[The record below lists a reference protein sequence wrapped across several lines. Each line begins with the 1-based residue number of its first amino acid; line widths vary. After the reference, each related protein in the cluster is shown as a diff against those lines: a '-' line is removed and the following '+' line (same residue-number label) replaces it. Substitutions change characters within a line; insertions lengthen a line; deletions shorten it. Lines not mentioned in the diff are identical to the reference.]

1 MPSVIFV
8 TTPVPIRR
16 YDGQPYGP
24 STHETAIPARTRRYL
39 GPGVFWRWS
48 MTGFVPVMWTVWGV
62 LVLILVALYVYRA
75 KLTQDEDDQLILDE
89 SFDNVKNEQAEIIA
103 KVNKIEPLVRIL
115 KWAVALATVSVLA
128 YYIWDI
134 ITRFK

>member
-1 MPSVIFV
+1 
-8 TTPVPIRR
+8 
-16 YDGQPYGP
+16 
-24 STHETAIPARTRRYL
+24 
-39 GPGVFWRWS
+39 

>member
-1 MPSVIFV
+1 
-8 TTPVPIRR
+8 
-16 YDGQPYGP
+16 
-24 STHETAIPARTRRYL
+24 
-39 GPGVFWRWS
+39 
-48 MTGFVPVMWTVWGV
+48 MTGFVPVMWTQRGV

>member
-1 MPSVIFV
+1 
-8 TTPVPIRR
+8 
-16 YDGQPYGP
+16 
-24 STHETAIPARTRRYL
+24 
-39 GPGVFWRWS
+39 

-134 ITRFK
+134 ITQFK

>member
-1 MPSVIFV
+1 M
-8 TTPVPIRR
+8 
-16 YDGQPYGP
+16 
-24 STHETAIPARTRRYL
+24 
-39 GPGVFWRWS
+39 
-48 MTGFVPVMWTVWGV
+48 MGFVPVMWTVWGV
-62 LVLILVALYVYRA
+62 LVLVLVALYVYRA

-103 KVNKIEPLVRIL
+103 KVNKIEPMVRIL

-134 ITRFK
+134 IAQFK

>member
-1 MPSVIFV
+1 
-8 TTPVPIRR
+8 
-16 YDGQPYGP
+16 
-24 STHETAIPARTRRYL
+24 
-39 GPGVFWRWS
+39 
-48 MTGFVPVMWTVWGV
+48 MTGIVPVMWTVWGV

-134 ITRFK
+134 ITQFK

>member
-1 MPSVIFV
+1 
-8 TTPVPIRR
+8 
-16 YDGQPYGP
+16 
-24 STHETAIPARTRRYL
+24 
-39 GPGVFWRWS
+39 
-48 MTGFVPVMWTVWGV
+48 MTGFVPAMWTVWGV

-134 ITRFK
+134 ITQFK

>member
-1 MPSVIFV
+1 
-8 TTPVPIRR
+8 
-16 YDGQPYGP
+16 
-24 STHETAIPARTRRYL
+24 
-39 GPGVFWRWS
+39 
-48 MTGFVPVMWTVWGV
+48 MWTVWGV

-134 ITRFK
+134 ITQFK

>member
-1 MPSVIFV
+1 
-8 TTPVPIRR
+8 
-16 YDGQPYGP
+16 
-24 STHETAIPARTRRYL
+24 
-39 GPGVFWRWS
+39 
-48 MTGFVPVMWTVWGV
+48 MWTVWGV